1 MTDAVLPDRRF
12 SKGFWGI
19 IVLIFT
25 VTFLALIV
33 AAFRGP
39 ERYEIADDTLS
50 ILLSEAAQEAI
61 DVIRNEH
68 LNPAL
73 DRVFEPV
80 FAGIP
85 AYADFHYS
93 VLGEYTEL
101 LHSVRRQASSGIL
114 EKMFSDFETRLQIEM
129 AGLDRALESAFA
141 AALEKRLDD
150 LRASLENPN
159 IDFGPLTAAA
169 IADAQGRFI
178 VTLPVGLIATAAVT
192 SGAAK
197 AASAVMANKLAA
209 KIAAKSA
216 AKMAGKLGTSLA
228 GAGAGALVC
237 SWAGP
242 GAVLCGAVA
251 GGVTWFTVDAVI
263 ISIDSYFNRPD
274 FENDLAEMVEEF
286 KIEISDQA
294 MSALQGKAAALDTS
308 TATLRAQGALRP

>member
-1 MTDAVLPDRRF
+1 MTEAILPARRF
-12 SKGFWGI
+12 SKGFWGM
-19 IVLIFT
+19 IVLIFA

-33 AAFRGP
+33 AAVRGP
-39 ERYEIADDTLS
+39 ERYEIDDDTLS
-50 ILLSEAAQEAI
+50 IVLSEAAQEAM
-61 DVIRNEH
+61 DTVRSEH

-101 LHSVRRQASSGIL
+101 ANAALGQASSGIL
-114 EKMFSDFETRLQIEM
+114 DKMFAEFETRLQAEM
-129 AGLDRALESAFA
+129 AGLDNALESAFA
-141 AALEKRLDD
+141 AALESRLDD
-150 LRASLENPN
+150 LRDSLKDPN

-169 IADAQGRFI
+169 IADAQNRFV
-178 VTLPVGLIATAAVT
+178 VTLPVGLVATAAVT

-197 AASAVMANKLAA
+197 TASVVVANKLAT

-216 AKMAGKLGTSLA
+216 AKVAGKVGASLA
-228 GAGAGALVC
+228 GAGAGTLAC

-242 GAVLCGAVA
+242 GAVLCGVVA

-263 ISIDSYFNRPD
+263 IRIDSYFNRPD
-274 FENDLAEMVEEF
+274 FEKELAQMVEEF
-286 KIEISDQA
+286 KIEMTDQA
-294 MSALQGKAAALDTS
+294 MSALQGKAVALDIA
-308 TATLRAQGALRP
+308 TATLRAQSALRP